1 MKIITAA
8 HRGFCYGVR
17 RAVELAEACGRK
29 EGPVATLGPIIH
41 NPQVVER
48 LRRQGVGPVDS
59 LSALAAGGTI
69 VIRSHGVGPAVYEE
83 AEARGLEVVDATCPH
98 VHKAQQAA
106 SRFRQEG
113 RQVIIIGEHRHPEVQ
128 SILEWTQRQAKV
140 VETQEEALAL
150 PQVDRLGVVA
160 QTTFATDLFAD
171 ILAIVSSKAADTAVD
186 RTICAATEQRQQA
199 ALQLAS
205 QAQVVVVV
213 GGKNSANT
221 NRLADLCTRAGAKVY
236 HIETA
241 TELQPAWF
249 LDVDAVGVTA
259 GASTPDW
266 IIEEVCAKMQEFNEM
281 LAQATEKVERGMVI
295 KGTVVGIRRDEVFVD
310 IGYKAEGVIPLKEL
324 AYPAPS
330 QASDVVKD
338 GEEIEVYVLNADN
351 EDGQVLLS
359 KRRADEQVAWNHLEE
374 ALENKQP
381 LEVTVTAEVKG
392 GLSVAVFGIR
402 GFIPASHVDLRF
414 VGNLGEYIGKTI
426 QVVPIEIE
434 RGKKRIVLSRKL
446 ILESERK
453 QREGE
458 IYSSL
463 QANQVV
469 HGVVR
474 RLTDFGAFV
483 DIGGVDGL
491 IHISDLSW
499 HHVKSPQEVVKVGDE
514 VDVLVLKVDAAAK
527 RISLSLKQTQRDPWL
542 DAVEELQEGM
552 LVKGVVTKLMP
563 FGAFVKIHGDI
574 EGLVHISEMADHRV
588 NKPEEV
594 VAVGQEVVVKV
605 IRVEKEHKRIGLSIS
620 QAQQDEERAEYSSF
634 LGEQAEPVQASIGER
649 LATDDEQ

>member
-1 MKIITAA
+1 MKIITAE
-8 HRGFCYGVR
+8 HYGFCYGVR
-17 RAVELAEACGRK
+17 RAVEMAEKCK
-29 EGPVATLGPIIH
+29 NTNGPVATLGPIIH

-48 LRRQGVGPVDS
+48 LQKQGVGVASS
-59 LSALAAGGTI
+59 LAEFSTGTV
-69 VIRSHGVGPAVYEE
+69 VIRSHGVGPSVYQE
-83 AEARGLEVVDATCPH
+83 AESKGLSVVDATCPH
-98 VHKAQQAA
+98 VQKAQQAA
-106 SRFRQEG
+106 ARFFQEG
-113 RQVIIIGEHRHPEVQ
+113 RQVIIIGEQRHPEVQ
-128 SILEWTQRQAKV
+128 SILEWAQRQAKV
-140 VETQEEALAL
+140 VENKEEAEAL
-150 PQVDRLGVVA
+150 PEYEKIGVVS
-160 QTTFATDLFAD
+160 QTTFATDLFAE
-171 ILAIVSSKAADTAVD
+171 LVAIVSAKSADTVVD

-199 ALQLAS
+199 ALQLAA
-205 QAQVVVVV
+205 QAQIIIVV

-221 NRLADLCTRAGAKVY
+221 NRLAELCARAGTKVY

-241 TELQPAWF
+241 EELQPAWF
-249 LDVDAVGVTA
+249 IDVDTAGVTA

-266 IIEEVCAKMQEFNEM
+266 IIEEVCRKMQDFNEM
-281 LAQATEKVERGMVI
+281 LAQTAEKIERGMVI

-324 AYPAPS
+324 AYPAPA

-338 GEEIEVYVLNADN
+338 GEEIDVYVLNADN

-359 KRRADEQVAWNHLEE
+359 KRRADEQVAWSRLEE
-374 ALENKQP
+374 ALEQKSP
-381 LEVTVTAEVKG
+381 LQVTVTAEVKG

-402 GFIPASHVDLRF
+402 GFIPASHIDLRF
-414 VGNLGEYIGKTI
+414 VGNLGEYIGQTI

-434 RGKKRIVLSRKL
+434 RGKKRIVLSRKM

-453 QREGE
+453 QKEEE
-458 IYSSL
+458 IYGSIEP
-463 QANQVV
+463 NQVV

-483 DIGGVDGL
+483 DVGGVDGL

-499 HHVKSPQEVVKVGDE
+499 HHVKSPQEVVQVGDE

-527 RISLSLKQTQRDPWL
+527 RISLSLKQTQRDPWM

-574 EGLVHISEMADHRV
+574 EGLVHISEMAEQRI

-594 VAVGQEVVVKV
+594 VSIGQEVVVKV
-605 IRVEKEHKRIGLSIS
+605 IRVEKEQKRIGLSIS
-620 QAQQDEERAEYSSF
+620 QAQQETEREEFSSF
-634 LGEQAEPVQASIGER
+634 IDTQAEPAQATIGER
-649 LATDDEQ
+649 LAAEEEK

>member
-1 MKIITAA
+1 MKIVTAE
-8 HRGFCYGVR
+8 HCGFCYGVR
-17 RAVELAEACGRK
+17 RAVELAEKCK
-29 EGPVATLGPIIH
+29 NTNGPVATLGPIIH

-48 LRRQGVGPVDS
+48 LQEQGVGVASS
-59 LSALAAGGTI
+59 LAEFSTGTV
-69 VIRSHGVGPAVYEE
+69 VIRSHGVGPSVYQE
-83 AEARGLEVVDATCPH
+83 AASKGLTVVDATCPH
-98 VHKAQQAA
+98 VQKAQQAA
-106 SRFRQEG
+106 ARFFQEG

-128 SILEWTQRQAKV
+128 SILEWAQRQAQV
-140 VETQEEALAL
+140 VENKEEAEAL
-150 PQVDRLGVVA
+150 PAYEKIGVVS
-160 QTTFATDLFAD
+160 QTTFATDLFAE
-171 ILAIVSSKAADTAVD
+171 LVAMVSAKSADAVVD

-205 QAQVVVVV
+205 RAQLVIVV

-221 NRLADLCTRAGAKVY
+221 NRLADLCDRAGTKVY

-241 TELQPAWF
+241 EELQPAWF
-249 LDVDAVGVTA
+249 IDVDTAGVTA

-266 IIEEVCAKMQEFNEM
+266 IIEEVCRKMQDFSEM
-281 LAQATEKVERGMVI
+281 LAQTAAKIERGMVI

-324 AYPAPS
+324 AYPAPA

-338 GEEIEVYVLNADN
+338 GEEIDVYVLNADN

-359 KRRADEQVAWNHLEE
+359 KRRADEQVAWNRLEE
-374 ALENKQP
+374 ALEQKSSLQ
-381 LEVTVTAEVKG
+381 VTVTAEVKG

-402 GFIPASHVDLRF
+402 GFIPASHIDLRF
-414 VGNLGEYIGKTI
+414 VGNLGEYIGQTI

-434 RGKKRIVLSRKL
+434 RGKKRIVLSRKM

-453 QREGE
+453 QKEEE
-458 IYSSL
+458 IYGSIEP
-463 QANQVV
+463 NQVV

-499 HHVKSPQEVVKVGDE
+499 HHVKSPQEVVQVGDE

-527 RISLSLKQTQRDPWL
+527 RISLSLKQTQRDPWM

-574 EGLVHISEMADHRV
+574 EGLVHISEMAEQRI

-594 VAVGQEVVVKV
+594 VSIGQEVVVKV
-605 IRVEKEHKRIGLSIS
+605 IRVEKEQKRIGLSIS
-620 QAQQDEERAEYSSF
+620 QAQQETERAEFSSF
-634 LGEQAEPVQASIGER
+634 IDTQTEPAQATIGER
-649 LATDDEQ
+649 LAAEEEK

>member
-1 MKIITAA
+1 MKIITAE
-8 HRGFCYGVR
+8 HCGFCYGVR
-17 RAVELAEACGRK
+17 RAVELAEKCK
-29 EGPVATLGPIIH
+29 DTSGPVATLGPIIH

-48 LRRQGVGPVDS
+48 LQKQGVGVAAS
-59 LSALAAGGTI
+59 LNEFSMGTV
-69 VIRSHGVGPAVYEE
+69 VIRSHGVGPSVYQE
-83 AEARGLEVVDATCPH
+83 AESKGLTVVDATCPH
-98 VHKAQQAA
+98 VQKAQQAA
-106 SRFRQEG
+106 ARFFHEG

-128 SILEWTQRQAKV
+128 SILEWAQRQAKV
-140 VETQEEALAL
+140 VENKEEAESL
-150 PQVDRLGVVA
+150 PEYEKIGVVS
-160 QTTFATDLFAD
+160 QTTFATDLFTE
-171 ILAIVSSKAADTAVD
+171 LVAIVSAKSTDAVVD

-199 ALQLAS
+199 ALQLAA
-205 QAQVVVVV
+205 QAQVIIVV

-221 NRLADLCTRAGAKVY
+221 NRLADLCTRAGTKVY

-241 TELQPAWF
+241 EELQPAWF
-249 LDVDAVGVTA
+249 IDVETAGVTA

-266 IIEEVCAKMQEFNEM
+266 IIEEVCRKMQDFNEM
-281 LAQATEKVERGMVI
+281 LAQTAEKIERGMVI

-324 AYPAPS
+324 AYPAPD

-338 GEEIEVYVLNADN
+338 GEEIDVYVLNADN

-359 KRRADEQVAWNHLEE
+359 KRRADEQVAWNRLEE
-374 ALENKQP
+374 AMEQKSP
-381 LEVTVTAEVKG
+381 LQVTVTAEVKG

-402 GFIPASHVDLRF
+402 GFIPASHIDLRF
-414 VGNLGEYIGKTI
+414 VGNLSEYIGQTI

-434 RGKKRIVLSRKL
+434 RGKKRIVLSRKM
-446 ILESERK
+446 ILENERK
-453 QREGE
+453 QKEEE
-458 IYSSL
+458 IYGSIEP
-463 QANQVV
+463 NQVV

-499 HHVKSPQEVVKVGDE
+499 HHVKSPQEVVQVGDE

-527 RISLSLKQTQRDPWL
+527 RISLSLKQTQRDPWM

-574 EGLVHISEMADHRV
+574 EGLVHISEMAEQRV

-594 VAVGQEVVVKV
+594 VSIGQEVVVKV
-605 IRVEKEHKRIGLSIS
+605 IRVEKEQKRIGLSIS
-620 QAQQDEERAEYSSF
+620 QAQQETERAEFSSF
-634 LGEQAEPVQASIGER
+634 IDTQAEPAQATIGER
-649 LATDDEQ
+649 LAAEEEK

>member
-1 MKIITAA
+1 MKIITAE
-8 HRGFCYGVR
+8 HYGFCYGVR
-17 RAVELAEACGRK
+17 RAVEMAEKCK
-29 EGPVATLGPIIH
+29 NTNGPVATLGPIIH

-48 LRRQGVGPVDS
+48 LQKQGVGVASS
-59 LSALAAGGTI
+59 LAEFSTGTV
-69 VIRSHGVGPAVYEE
+69 VIRSHGVGPSVYQE
-83 AEARGLEVVDATCPH
+83 AESKGLNVVDATCPH
-98 VHKAQQAA
+98 VQKAQQAA
-106 SRFRQEG
+106 ARFFQEG
-113 RQVIIIGEHRHPEVQ
+113 RQVIIIGEQRHPEVQ
-128 SILEWTQRQAKV
+128 SILEWAQRQAKV
-140 VETQEEALAL
+140 VENKEEAEAL
-150 PQVDRLGVVA
+150 PEYEKIGVVS
-160 QTTFATDLFAD
+160 QTTFATDLFAE
-171 ILAIVSSKAADTAVD
+171 LVAIVSAKSADTVVD

-205 QAQVVVVV
+205 QAQIIIVV

-221 NRLADLCTRAGAKVY
+221 NRLAELCARAGTKVY

-241 TELQPAWF
+241 EELQPAWF
-249 LDVDAVGVTA
+249 IDVDTAGVTA

-266 IIEEVCAKMQEFNEM
+266 IIEEVCRKMQDFNEM
-281 LAQATEKVERGMVI
+281 LAQTAEKIERGMVI

-324 AYPAPS
+324 AYPAPA

-338 GEEIEVYVLNADN
+338 GEEIDVYVLNADN

-359 KRRADEQVAWNHLEE
+359 KRRADEQVAWNRLEE
-374 ALENKQP
+374 ALEQKSP
-381 LEVTVTAEVKG
+381 LQVTVTAEVKG

-402 GFIPASHVDLRF
+402 GFIPASHIDLRF
-414 VGNLGEYIGKTI
+414 VGDLGEYIGQTI

-434 RGKKRIVLSRKL
+434 RGKKRIVLSRKM

-453 QREGE
+453 QKEEE
-458 IYSSL
+458 IYGSIEP
-463 QANQVV
+463 NQVV

-499 HHVKSPQEVVKVGDE
+499 HHVKSPQEVVQVGDE

-527 RISLSLKQTQRDPWL
+527 RISLSLKQTQRDPWM

-574 EGLVHISEMADHRV
+574 EGLVHISEMAEQRI

-594 VAVGQEVVVKV
+594 VSIGQEVVVKV
-605 IRVEKEHKRIGLSIS
+605 IRVEKEQKRIGLSIS
-620 QAQQDEERAEYSSF
+620 QAQQETEREEFSSF
-634 LGEQAEPVQASIGER
+634 IDTQSEPAQATIGER
-649 LATDDEQ
+649 LAAEEEK

>member
-1 MKIITAA
+1 MKIITAE
-8 HRGFCYGVR
+8 HYGFCYGVR
-17 RAVELAEACGRK
+17 RAVEMAEKCK
-29 EGPVATLGPIIH
+29 NTNGPVATLGPIIH

-48 LRRQGVGPVDS
+48 LQKQGVGVASS
-59 LSALAAGGTI
+59 LAEFSTGTV
-69 VIRSHGVGPAVYEE
+69 VIRSHGVGPSVYQE
-83 AEARGLEVVDATCPH
+83 AESKGLSVVDATCPH
-98 VHKAQQAA
+98 VQKAQQAA
-106 SRFRQEG
+106 ARFFQEG
-113 RQVIIIGEHRHPEVQ
+113 RQVIIIGEQRHPEVQ
-128 SILEWTQRQAKV
+128 SILEWAQRQAKV
-140 VETQEEALAL
+140 VENKEEAEAL
-150 PQVDRLGVVA
+150 PEYEKIGVVS
-160 QTTFATDLFAD
+160 QTTFATDLFAE
-171 ILAIVSSKAADTAVD
+171 LVAIVSAKSADTVVD

-205 QAQVVVVV
+205 QAQIIIVV

-221 NRLADLCTRAGAKVY
+221 NRLAELCARAGTKVY

-241 TELQPAWF
+241 EELQPAWF
-249 LDVDAVGVTA
+249 IDVDTAGVTA

-266 IIEEVCAKMQEFNEM
+266 IIEEVCRKMQDFNEM
-281 LAQATEKVERGMVI
+281 LAQTAEKIERGMVI

-324 AYPAPS
+324 AYPAPA
-330 QASDVVKD
+330 QASDLVKD
-338 GEEIEVYVLNADN
+338 GEEIDVYVLNADN

-359 KRRADEQVAWNHLEE
+359 KRRADEQVAWNRLEE
-374 ALENKQP
+374 ALEQKSP
-381 LEVTVTAEVKG
+381 LQVTVTAEVKG

-402 GFIPASHVDLRF
+402 GFIPASHIDLRF
-414 VGNLGEYIGKTI
+414 VGDLGEYIGQTI
-426 QVVPIEIE
+426 QVVPIEID
-434 RGKKRIVLSRKL
+434 RGKKRIVLSRKI

-453 QREGE
+453 QKEEE
-458 IYSSL
+458 IYGSIEP
-463 QANQVV
+463 NQVV

-499 HHVKSPQEVVKVGDE
+499 HHVKSPQEVVQVGDE

-527 RISLSLKQTQRDPWL
+527 RISLSLKQTQRDPWM

-574 EGLVHISEMADHRV
+574 EGLVHISEMAEQRI

-594 VAVGQEVVVKV
+594 VSIGQEVVVKV
-605 IRVEKEHKRIGLSIS
+605 IRVEKEQKRIGLSIS
-620 QAQQDEERAEYSSF
+620 QAQQETEREEFSSF
-634 LGEQAEPVQASIGER
+634 IDTQAEPAQATIGER
-649 LATDDEQ
+649 LAAEEEK

>member
-1 MKIITAA
+1 MKIITAE
-8 HRGFCYGVR
+8 HCGFCYGVR
-17 RAVELAEACGRK
+17 RAVELAEKCKDAN
-29 EGPVATLGPIIH
+29 GPVATLGPIIH

-48 LRRQGVGPVDS
+48 LQKQGVGVAAS
-59 LSALAAGGTI
+59 LAEFSGGTV
-69 VIRSHGVGPAVYEE
+69 VIRSHGVGPSVYQE
-83 AEARGLEVVDATCPH
+83 AESKGLTVVDATCPH
-98 VHKAQQAA
+98 VQKAQQAA
-106 SRFRQEG
+106 ARFFQEG

-128 SILEWTQRQAKV
+128 SILEWAQRQAKV
-140 VETQEEALAL
+140 VENKEEAEAL
-150 PQVDRLGVVA
+150 PEYEKIGVVS
-160 QTTFATDLFAD
+160 QTTFATDLFAE
-171 ILAIVSSKAADTAVD
+171 LAAIVETKAADTAVD

-199 ALQLAS
+199 ALQLAA
-205 QAQVVVVV
+205 QAQVIIVV

-221 NRLADLCTRAGAKVY
+221 NRLADLCTRAGTKVY

-241 TELQPAWF
+241 EELRPAWF
-249 LDVDAVGVTA
+249 IDVDIAGVTA

-266 IIEEVCAKMQEFNEM
+266 IIEEVCRKMQDFSEM
-281 LAQATEKVERGMVI
+281 LAQTAEKIERGMVI

-324 AYPAPS
+324 AYPAPA

-338 GEEIEVYVLNADN
+338 GEEIDVYVLNADN

-359 KRRADEQVAWNHLEE
+359 KRRADEQVAWNRLEE
-374 ALENKQP
+374 AMEQKSP
-381 LEVTVTAEVKG
+381 LQVTVTAEVKG

-402 GFIPASHVDLRF
+402 GFIPASHIDLRF
-414 VGNLGEYIGKTI
+414 VGNLSEYIGQTI

-434 RGKKRIVLSRKL
+434 RGKKRIVLSRKM

-453 QREGE
+453 QKEEE
-458 IYSSL
+458 IYGSIEP
-463 QANQVV
+463 NQVV

-499 HHVKSPQEVVKVGDE
+499 HHVKSPQEVVQVGDE
-514 VDVLVLKVDAAAK
+514 VEVLVLKVDAAAK
-527 RISLSLKQTQRDPWL
+527 RISLSLKQTQRDPWM

-574 EGLVHISEMADHRV
+574 EGLVHISEMSEQRI

-594 VAVGQEVVVKV
+594 VSIGQEVVVKV
-605 IRVEKEHKRIGLSIS
+605 IRVEKEQKRIGLSIS
-620 QAQQDEERAEYSSF
+620 QAQQEAERAEFSSF
-634 LGEQAEPVQASIGER
+634 IDTQAEPAQATIGER
-649 LATDDEQ
+649 LAAEEEK